1 MDLEDLVEVAILCDK
16 YDTVAMVRPFIPG
29 WVKPFLCEHNDVDC
43 DHCEM
48 DEMEL
53 DVPGNEEFLTVAWS
67 FGYQNAFQILYEELA
82 RSISTN
88 ELSQCVTRQGK
99 ILEKNMPPDAIGK
112 AYPVSIRP

>member
-53 DVPGNEEFLTVAWS
+53 DVPGNE
-67 FGYQNAFQILYEELA
+67 
-82 RSISTN
+82 
-88 ELSQCVTRQGK
+88 
-99 ILEKNMPPDAIGK
+99 
-112 AYPVSIRP
+112 